1 MADGGGGQLPKPLQ
15 RIEPRKQSWTGS
27 SLSAESPQGGDGA
40 GGDGGGSAVVIL
52 GLALA
57 RVVASDLRDGGG
69 GGMCLV
75 RHPIVAC
82 AMSFTPASETKSQ

>member
-57 RVVASDLRDGGG
+57 
-69 GGMCLV
+69 
-75 RHPIVAC
+75 
-82 AMSFTPASETKSQ
+82 